1 MISQKF
7 PKQVRDFRKTMSPE
21 ILAAFFVGLVGSLH
35 CIGMCGPIV
44 IALPVPNTSNLSFFT
59 GRILYN
65 LGRVVT
71 YSFLGAVLGLLG
83 SKIALTGT
91 QQVVS
96 IVLGVVIIIAVFLP
110 QKYKNYFAQ
119 HSLIQKLAHPLKSNI
134 GVLFS
139 KGSFSAMF
147 LIGILNGFL
156 PCGLVYVALAGAIAS
171 GDAISGT
178 TVMILFGL
186 GTVPAM
192 FVASVFG
199 KFINIGIRTKIR
211 KAVPV
216 LAIILGVIFILRGT
230 NLGIPYLSPK
240 LTTQS
245 EVSSEME
252 CH

>member
-1 MISQKF
+1 
-7 PKQVRDFRKTMSPE
+7 MSPE
-21 ILAAFFVGLVGSLH
+21 ILAAFLIGLVGSLH
-35 CIGMCGPIV
+35 CIGMCGPIA
-44 IALPVPNTSNLSFFT
+44 IALPVPDSSNLSFFI

-65 LGRVVT
+65 LGRVAT
-71 YSFLGAVLGLLG
+71 YSFLGAILGLLG
-83 SKIALTGT
+83 GRIALAGA

-96 IVLGVVIIIAVFLP
+96 IILGAIIIIAVLLP

-119 HSLIQKLAHPLKSNI
+119 HPVFQKLAQPLKSNI
-134 GVLFS
+134 GVLFR
-139 KGSFSAMF
+139 KGTFSAMF

-171 GDAISGT
+171 GDAISGAA
-178 TVMILFGL
+178 VMILFGL
-186 GTVPAM
+186 GTIPAM
-192 FVASVFG
+192 FAASVFG

-216 LAIILGVIFILRGT
+216 LAIILGVIFILRGM
-230 NLGIPYLSPK
+230 NLGIKFVSPK
-240 LTTQS
+240 INVQT

>member
-1 MISQKF
+1 
-7 PKQVRDFRKTMSPE
+7 MSPE
-21 ILAAFFVGLVGSLH
+21 IYAAFLIGLVGSLH
-35 CIGMCGPIV
+35 CIGMCGPIA
-44 IALPVPNTSNLSFFT
+44 IALPVPDSNNLSFFT

-71 YSFLGAVLGLLG
+71 YSFLGAVLGLVG
-83 SKIALTGT
+83 SKIALAGA
-91 QQVVS
+91 QQVFS
-96 IVLGVVIIIAVFLP
+96 IVLGVVIIVAVLLP

-119 HSLIQKLAHPLKSNI
+119 HPVIQKLAHPLKSNI
-134 GVLFS
+134 GLLFS
-139 KGSFSAMF
+139 KGTFSAMF

-171 GDAISGT
+171 GDAISGAA
-178 TVMILFGL
+178 VMILFGL

-192 FVASVFG
+192 FAASVFG

-216 LAIILGVIFILRGT
+216 LAILLGVIFILRGM
-230 NLGIPYLSPK
+230 NLGIPMLSPK
-240 LTTQS
+240 VSAHS

>member
-1 MISQKF
+1 
-7 PKQVRDFRKTMSPE
+7 MSPE
-21 ILAAFFVGLVGSLH
+21 IYAAFFVGLVGSLH
-35 CIGMCGPIV
+35 CIGMCGPIA
-44 IALPVPNTSNLSFFT
+44 IALPIPDSSNLSFFT

-71 YSFLGAVLGLLG
+71 YSFLGAILGLLG
-83 SKIALTGT
+83 GRIAVAGA

-96 IVLGVVIIIAVFLP
+96 IILGVLVIVAVLLP
-110 QKYKNYFAQ
+110 QKYKNFFAQ
-119 HSLIQKLAHPLKSNI
+119 HPAIQKLAQPLKSNI
-134 GVLFS
+134 GMLFK
-139 KGSFSAMF
+139 KGTFSAMF

-171 GDAISGT
+171 GDAISGAA
-178 TVMILFGL
+178 VMILFGL

-192 FVASVFG
+192 FAASVFG

-216 LAIILGVIFILRGT
+216 LAILLGVIFILRGM
-230 NLGIPYLSPK
+230 NLGIKYISPK
-240 LTTQS
+240 INVQN

>member
-1 MISQKF
+1 MA
-7 PKQVRDFRKTMSPE
+7 PE

-35 CIGMCGPIV
+35 CIGMCGPIA
-44 IALPVPNTSNLSFFT
+44 IALPVPNSSNLSFFT

-71 YSFLGAVLGLLG
+71 YSFLGGFLGLVG
-83 SKIALTGT
+83 SKIALAGA

-96 IVLGVVIIIAVFLP
+96 IILGVVIIIAVLLP

-119 HSLIQKLAHPLKSNI
+119 HPIIQKLAHPLKTNI

-139 KGSFSAMF
+139 KGTFSAMF

-171 GDAISGT
+171 GDAISGAA
-178 TVMILFGL
+178 VMILFGL

-192 FVASVFG
+192 FAASVFG

-216 LAIILGVIFILRGT
+216 LAILLGVIFILRGM
-230 NLGIPYLSPK
+230 NLGIPMLSPK
-240 LTTQS
+240 VSVQS

>member
-1 MISQKF
+1 
-7 PKQVRDFRKTMSPE
+7 MSPE
-21 ILAAFFVGLVGSLH
+21 ILAAFFIGLVGSLH
-35 CIGMCGPIV
+35 CIGMCGPIA
-44 IALPVPNTSNLSFFT
+44 IALPVPNSGNLSFLT

-83 SKIALTGT
+83 GRIALAGA

-96 IVLGVVIIIAVFLP
+96 IILGVVIIMAVLLP

-119 HSLIQKLAHPLKSNI
+119 HPLIQKLAQPLKENI
-134 GVLFS
+134 GVLFK
-139 KGSFSAMF
+139 KGTFSAMF

-171 GDAISGT
+171 GDAISGAA
-178 TVMILFGL
+178 VMILFGL

-192 FVASVFG
+192 FAASVFG

-216 LAIILGVIFILRGT
+216 LAILLGIIFILRGM
-230 NLGIPYLSPK
+230 NLGIPYVSPK
-240 LTTQS
+240 LTSHS

>member
-1 MISQKF
+1 
-7 PKQVRDFRKTMSPE
+7 MSPE
-21 ILAAFFVGLVGSLH
+21 ILAAFLVGLVGSLH
-35 CIGMCGPIV
+35 CIGMCGPIA
-44 IALPVPNTSNLSFFT
+44 IALPVPDSSNLSFVT

-71 YSFLGAVLGLLG
+71 YSFLGAILGLLG
-83 SKIALTGT
+83 GRIALAGA

-96 IVLGVVIIIAVFLP
+96 IILGVVIIIAVLLP

-119 HSLIQKLAHPLKSNI
+119 HTVTQKLAQPLKENI
-134 GVLFS
+134 GVLFK
-139 KGSFSAMF
+139 KGTFSAMF

-171 GDAISGT
+171 GNAISGAA
-178 TVMILFGL
+178 VMIFFGL

-192 FVASVFG
+192 FAATIFG
-199 KFINIGIRTKIR
+199 KFINVGIRTKIR
-211 KAVPV
+211 KAVPI
-216 LAIILGVIFILRGT
+216 LAIILGVIFILRGM

-240 LTTQS
+240 LSAGT
-245 EVSSEME
+245 EISSEMD

>member
-1 MISQKF
+1 
-7 PKQVRDFRKTMSPE
+7 MSPE
-21 ILAAFFVGLVGSLH
+21 ILAAFVVGLVGSLH
-35 CIGMCGPIV
+35 CIGMCGPIA
-44 IALPVPNTSNLSFFT
+44 IALPVPTSSNLSFLT

-71 YSFLGAVLGLLG
+71 YSFLGAILGLLG
-83 SKIALTGT
+83 GRIALTGA
-91 QQVVS
+91 QQIVS
-96 IVLGVVIIIAVFLP
+96 VVLGVIVIVAVILP
-110 QKYKNYFAQ
+110 RRYKNYFAQ
-119 HSLIQKLAHPLKSNI
+119 HSIVQNLARPLKSNI
-134 GVLFS
+134 GVLFK
-139 KGSFSAMF
+139 KGTFSAMF

-171 GDAISGT
+171 DDAISGAA
-178 TVMILFGL
+178 VMILFGL

-192 FVASVFG
+192 FAASVFG

-216 LAIILGVIFILRGT
+216 FAILLGVIFILRGM
-230 NLGIPYLSPK
+230 NLGIKFISPNINAQ
-240 LTTQS
+240 T

>member
-1 MISQKF
+1 
-7 PKQVRDFRKTMSPE
+7 MSTE
-21 ILAAFFVGLVGSLH
+21 IYAAFFIGLVGSLH
-35 CIGMCGPIV
+35 CIGMCGPIA
-44 IALPVPNTSNLSFFT
+44 IALPVPDSSNLSFFT

-71 YSFLGAVLGLLG
+71 YAFLGAVLGLVG
-83 SKIALTGT
+83 SKIALAGA

-96 IVLGVVIIIAVFLP
+96 IVLGVVIIIAVLLP

-119 HSLIQKLAHPLKSNI
+119 HPIIQKLAHPLKSNI

-139 KGSFSAMF
+139 KGTFSAMF

-171 GDAISGT
+171 GDAISGAA
-178 TVMILFGL
+178 VMILFGL

-192 FVASVFG
+192 FAASVFG

-216 LAIILGVIFILRGT
+216 LAIILGVIFILRGM
-230 NLGIPYLSPK
+230 NLGMPMLSPK
-240 LTTQS
+240 VSTQT
-245 EVSSEME
+245 EASSEME

>member
-1 MISQKF
+1 
-7 PKQVRDFRKTMSPE
+7 MSPE
-21 ILAAFFVGLVGSLH
+21 ILAAFLIGFVGSLH
-35 CIGMCGPIV
+35 CIGMCGPIA
-44 IALPVPNTSNLSFFT
+44 IALPVPNSGNLSFFT

-83 SKIALTGT
+83 NKIALAGA
-91 QQVVS
+91 QQAVS
-96 IVLGVVIIIAVFLP
+96 IVLGVVIIIAVLLP

-119 HSLIQKLAHPLKSNI
+119 HTLTQKLAQPLKANI
-134 GVLFS
+134 GVLFK
-139 KGSFSAMF
+139 KGTFSAMF

-171 GDAISGT
+171 GDAISGVA
-178 TVMILFGL
+178 VMILFGL

-192 FVASVFG
+192 FAATVFG

-216 LAIILGVIFILRGT
+216 LAILLGVIFILRGM

-240 LTTQS
+240 LTAQS
-245 EVSSEME
+245 EVSTGME

>member
-1 MISQKF
+1 
-7 PKQVRDFRKTMSPE
+7 MSPE
-21 ILAAFFVGLVGSLH
+21 IYAAFLVGLVGSLH
-35 CIGMCGPIV
+35 CIGMCGPIA
-44 IALPVPNTSNLSFFT
+44 IALPVPDSSNLSFFT

-71 YSFLGAVLGLLG
+71 YSFLGAVLGLVG
-83 SKIALTGT
+83 SKIALAGA

-96 IVLGVVIIIAVFLP
+96 IVLGVVIIIAVLLP

-119 HSLIQKLAHPLKSNI
+119 HPVIQKLAHPLKSNI
-134 GVLFS
+134 GVLFK
-139 KGSFSAMF
+139 KGNFSAMF

-171 GDAISGT
+171 GDAISGAA
-178 TVMILFGL
+178 VMILFGL

-192 FVASVFG
+192 FAASVFG

-216 LAIILGVIFILRGT
+216 LAIILGIIFVLRGM
-230 NLGIPYLSPK
+230 NLGIPMLSPK
-240 LTTQS
+240 VSAQT
-245 EVSSEME
+245 EVSSEMD

>member
-1 MISQKF
+1 
-7 PKQVRDFRKTMSPE
+7 MSPE
-21 ILAAFFVGLVGSLH
+21 ILAAFLVGLVGSLH
-35 CIGMCGPIV
+35 CIGMCGPIA
-44 IALPVPNTSNLSFFT
+44 IALPVPDSSNLSFFT

-71 YSFLGAVLGLLG
+71 YSFLGAILGLLG
-83 SKIALTGT
+83 GRIALAGA

-96 IVLGVVIIIAVFLP
+96 IILGVVIIIAVLLP

-119 HSLIQKLAHPLKSNI
+119 HPVTQKLAQPLKENI
-134 GVLFS
+134 GVLFR
-139 KGSFSAMF
+139 KGTFSAMF

-171 GDAISGT
+171 GNAISGAA
-178 TVMILFGL
+178 VMILFGL

-192 FVASVFG
+192 FAATIFG
-199 KFINIGIRTKIR
+199 KFINVGIRTKIR
-211 KAVPV
+211 KAVPI
-216 LAIILGVIFILRGT
+216 LAIILGIIFVLRGL

-240 LTTQS
+240 LSSHTQ
-245 EVSSEME
+245 VSSEME